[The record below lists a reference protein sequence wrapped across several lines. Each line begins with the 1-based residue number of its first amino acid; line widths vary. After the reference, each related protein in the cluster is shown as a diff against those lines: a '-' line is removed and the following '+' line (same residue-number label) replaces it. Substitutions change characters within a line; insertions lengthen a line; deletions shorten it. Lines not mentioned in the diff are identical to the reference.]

1 MLMKQDVAKA
11 ALRAAHDQ
19 PAAVAAAMAM
29 NDASASRRR
38 GRMMLPA
45 PQVICMCPLLVWP
58 VVPLC
63 SRRRGRVMLP
73 APQLIHMHS
82 LSLACNS
89 TRMPRCFLHL
99 PWGKS

>member
-29 NDASASRRR
+29 NDASVNRRR

-45 PQVICMCPLLVWP
+45 PQVTACTPW
-58 VVPLC
+58 
-63 SRRRGRVMLP
+63 
-73 APQLIHMHS
+73 
-82 LSLACNS
+82 SLATCAS
-89 TRMPRCFLHL
+89 HMPSAVRMGFEV
-99 PWGKS
+99 WAK